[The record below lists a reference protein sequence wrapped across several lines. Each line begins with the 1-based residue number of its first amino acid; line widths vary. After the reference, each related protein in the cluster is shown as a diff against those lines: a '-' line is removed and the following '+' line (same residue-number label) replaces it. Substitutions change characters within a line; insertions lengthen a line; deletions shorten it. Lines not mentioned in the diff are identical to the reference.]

1 MQTPIDTSSFNVD
14 TRQRKIS
21 FLYPLKQVSLFNK
34 GPEDVKVRFGN
45 SGFHTIRKH
54 SSLDLDLPNGTTKF
68 YAVTDS
74 GSSTLEFMG
83 VRRYI
88 EPNSKIKTQKNTVE
102 KVYVIPLQET
112 NQTNINNLP
121 YLILLAILALVAI
134 VAIVSLCK
142 KGD

>member
-1 MQTPIDTSSFNVD
+1 MQTPLDTSSFNVD

-45 SGFHTIRKH
+45 SGFHTIKKH
-54 SSLDLDLPNGTTKF
+54 SSLDLEFPNGITKF

-74 GSSTLEFMG
+74 GSSTLDFVG

-88 EPNSKIKTQKNTVE
+88 ENKPNKIQKIPLE
-102 KVYVIPLQET
+102 QVYVIPLQET
-112 NQTNINNLP
+112 NQTNINTLP